1 MGDDSDDNLE
11 NAEQN
16 TPINNQQSRIFRN
29 GSQIR
34 QPGSSTRTLPEH
46 SGSPTRPL
54 PEQPGSSTRPLPEQP
69 GSSTRPLP
77 EQPGSSTRPLPEQP
91 GSSTRPLPEQP
102 RSSSHPQQPSQ
113 EINSS
118 TTTGATAD
126 NRQNLRDLFP
136 NLTDW
141 QICEILES
149 YSDMEEAASFAA
161 EISEKNEKG
170 ATMESLEDVF
180 SYFEKKLHPSRQTL
194 RVEEKHIF
202 SDVLAFYKGRD
213 FDPTKK
219 LRVII
224 ENGPGID
231 AGGLT
236 RHMFDVVFQMLRK
249 SDGENRYFEGERFSL
264 LPICSSRTALS
275 EIFIYIGKIIGH
287 ALLHGIRVIQIPT
300 VAYFYI
306 ATQDITQCLEYLDA
320 DDVSCEAVKHYVN
333 EIINADQQTLKELA
347 ENAELLQYIEE
358 SGETSVLTESTKQ
371 HILQSLIVYDVLI
384 KRRTSYDQLRQ
395 GLEMVGV
402 LQTIKD
408 HKELC
413 KPLLTFTTKF
423 DDMSPENMLR
433 NISCSSVNLAHGP
446 ILSNVIHRMNNN
458 ELKGLLKYS
467 TGSDNLNVLKDQNLF
482 VNVKAEYTG
491 VFSST
496 CLLEL
501 TVAESLFEDEDMLLN
516 ALKAVI
522 VPGHQSFNTA

>member
-1 MGDDSDDNLE
+1 KNIEVMGDDSDDNLE

-46 SGSPTRPL
+46 SGSSTRPL

-102 RSSSHPQQPSQ
+102 GSSTRPLPEQPGSSTRPLPEQPQSSSHPQQPSQ

-236 RHMFDVVFQMLRK
+236 R
-249 SDGENRYFEGERFSL
+249 
-264 LPICSSRTALS
+264 
-275 EIFIYIGKIIGH
+275 
-287 ALLHGIRVIQIPT
+287 
-300 VAYFYI
+300 
-306 ATQDITQCLEYLDA
+306 
-320 DDVSCEAVKHYVN
+320 
-333 EIINADQQTLKELA
+333 
-347 ENAELLQYIEE
+347 
-358 SGETSVLTESTKQ
+358 
-371 HILQSLIVYDVLI
+371 
-384 KRRTSYDQLRQ
+384 
-395 GLEMVGV
+395 
-402 LQTIKD
+402 
-408 HKELC
+408 
-413 KPLLTFTTKF
+413 
-423 DDMSPENMLR
+423 
-433 NISCSSVNLAHGP
+433 
-446 ILSNVIHRMNNN
+446 
-458 ELKGLLKYS
+458 
-467 TGSDNLNVLKDQNLF
+467 
-482 VNVKAEYTG
+482 
-491 VFSST
+491 
-496 CLLEL
+496 
-501 TVAESLFEDEDMLLN
+501 
-516 ALKAVI
+516 
-522 VPGHQSFNTA
+522 

>member
-1 MGDDSDDNLE
+1 MYSYAIYANHLAFVSLPLLPPHVLVVILSYTYFREEKMYNNRNNSTGRIVSRIIGNSANGIIAERNRLFRRNNNNDTPKSKKIKLIAKDVYLLKKDTTTMARGTEKCKLHENGQVITAFQIEGYLSEEQLYERLEECFSSVLDFSHPVPRFEYVKYISGQLVSPTLGQNVSFDSTTVLSISRQGDIYLRATHNLKNIEVMGDDSDDNLE

-34 QPGSSTRTLPEH
+34 QPGSSTRT
-46 SGSPTRPL
+46 
-54 PEQPGSSTRPLPEQP
+54 
-69 GSSTRPLP
+69 LP

-320 DDVSCEAVKHYVN
+320 DDGRYWVHISLH
-333 EIINADQQTLKELA
+333 TM
-347 ENAELLQYIEE
+347 LL
-358 SGETSVLTESTKQ
+358 
-371 HILQSLIVYDVLI
+371 
-384 KRRTSYDQLRQ
+384 
-395 GLEMVGV
+395 
-402 LQTIKD
+402 
-408 HKELC
+408 
-413 KPLLTFTTKF
+413 
-423 DDMSPENMLR
+423 
-433 NISCSSVNLAHGP
+433 ISSS
-446 ILSNVIHRMNNN
+446 I
-458 ELKGLLKYS
+458 
-467 TGSDNLNVLKDQNLF
+467 F
-482 VNVKAEYTG
+482 FNVKSA
-491 VFSST
+491 VFEGKF
-496 CLLEL
+496 C
-501 TVAESLFEDEDMLLN
+501 F
-516 ALKAVI
+516 
-522 VPGHQSFNTA
+522 